1 MHSKQDTVNE
11 KDFCILYFWAFRC
24 GGQSNMKFKYM
35 MGIYSMIWKR
45 QRSNLTFSAKITE
58 IFILLSCNIL
68 KKVISQLRAHVQSTL
83 DSRKRNTA
91 WKILIAHLSMKKGQ
105 DKINTLGKDRGY
117 PIFFWAG
124 NIMSRVVG
132 RVTKELFE
140 H

>member
-1 MHSKQDTVNE
+1 
-11 KDFCILYFWAFRC
+11 
-24 GGQSNMKFKYM
+24 
-35 MGIYSMIWKR
+35 
-45 QRSNLTFSAKITE
+45 
-58 IFILLSCNIL
+58 
-68 KKVISQLRAHVQSTL
+68 
-83 DSRKRNTA
+83 
-91 WKILIAHLSMKKGQ
+91 MKKGQ